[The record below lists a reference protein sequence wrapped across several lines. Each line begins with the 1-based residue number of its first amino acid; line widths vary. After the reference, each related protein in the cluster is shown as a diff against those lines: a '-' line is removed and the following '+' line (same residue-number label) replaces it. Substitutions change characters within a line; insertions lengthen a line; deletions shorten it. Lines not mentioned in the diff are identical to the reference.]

1 MFTVSTPLVDAPW
14 YVVATGPLTTQSFS
28 HLEAAIQAAQHGETS
43 APILDLALLDMIDP
57 DAADRLAG
65 MVERGEVSLLA
76 PDPEAVNAMPV
87 RLTMILRESH
97 LEAVD
102 ALLTL
107 VRRRRYDGFS
117 DGPVL
122 TELLKRIRTASQP

>member
-1 MFTVSTPLVDAPW
+1 MNS
-14 YVVATGPLTTQSFS
+14 G
-28 HLEAAIQAAQHGETS
+28 GERR
-43 APILDLALLDMIDP
+43 PILDLALLDMIDP

-117 DGPVL
+117 DSPVL